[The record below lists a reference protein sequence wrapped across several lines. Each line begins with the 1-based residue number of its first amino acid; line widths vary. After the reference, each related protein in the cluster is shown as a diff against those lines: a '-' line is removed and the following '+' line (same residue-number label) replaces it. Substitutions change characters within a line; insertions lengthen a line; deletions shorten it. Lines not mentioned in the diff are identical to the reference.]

1 MQLEIILF
9 AFLFPVEG
17 AAPKETEKLEIA
29 DIAAS
34 RQHNETIPDKVD
46 GSGEPKT
53 EVKLVE
59 HEIKKRDDRVSNL
72 QLENRLL
79 KGEIAS
85 LNEELAN
92 SIKHLKEVEEGL

>member
-1 MQLEIILF
+1 M
-9 AFLFPVEG
+9 FPVEG
-17 AAPKETEKLEIA
+17 AAPKEAQNLENA

-34 RQHNETIPDKVD
+34 RQHSETIPDKTD
-46 GSGEPKT
+46 GSGETKAKVT
-53 EVKLVE
+53 SVE
-59 HEIKKRDDRVSNL
+59 HEIKRRDDRVSNL

-92 SIKHLKEVEEGL
+92 SMKHLKEVEEGL